1 MYCLLILAALRS
13 QCLYQVQQNMRSQ
26 LLEHWYELIEAV
38 GKNPQEPIS
47 IAIVGGANGVELS
60 WRIQSHLH
68 RILHQTQ
75 QLIQNLEIHLFQR
88 DNAQYPI
95 SSLKLFN

>member
-47 IAIVGGANGVELS
+47 IAIVGGGASGVELA
-60 WRIQSHLH
+60 WRMQSSFTSDFTSNSTTNSKSGNSF
-68 RILHQTQ
+68 IP
-75 QLIQNLEIHLFQR
+75 
-88 DNAQYPI
+88 A
-95 SSLKLFN
+95 

>member
-38 GKNPQEPIS
+38 CKNLQEPIS
-47 IAIVGGANGVELS
+47 IAIVGGGARGVGLALS
-60 WRIQSHLH
+60 MQSSFTSDFTSNSTTNSKSGNSF
-68 RILHQTQ
+68 IP
-75 QLIQNLEIHLFQR
+75 
-88 DNAQYPI
+88 A
-95 SSLKLFN
+95 

>member
-1 MYCLLILAALRS
+1 MYCLLILAVLQP

-38 GKNPQEPIS
+38 SKNPQEPIS
-47 IAIVGGANGVELS
+47 IAIVGGSASGVELL

-68 RILHQTQ
+68 RI
-75 QLIQNLEIHLFQR
+75 
-88 DNAQYPI
+88 
-95 SSLKLFN
+95 

>member
-1 MYCLLILAALRS
+1 MYCLSILAALRP

-47 IAIVGGANGVELS
+47 IAIVGGGASGVELALS
-60 WRIQSHLH
+60 MQSSFTSDFTSNSTTNSKSGNSF
-68 RILHQTQ
+68 IP
-75 QLIQNLEIHLFQR
+75 
-88 DNAQYPI
+88 A
-95 SSLKLFN
+95 